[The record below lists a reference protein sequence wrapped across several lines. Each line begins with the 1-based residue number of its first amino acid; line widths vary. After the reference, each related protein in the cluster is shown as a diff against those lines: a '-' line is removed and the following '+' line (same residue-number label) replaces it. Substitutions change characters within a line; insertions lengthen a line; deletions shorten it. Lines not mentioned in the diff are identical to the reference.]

1 MLQSDYGAISA
12 RTEPGA
18 TCDARAV
25 LPNGNDAGGIQ
36 NPQTAD
42 ANGNVRWVYPQPP
55 TQTGN
60 GNSIVSCT
68 NRGLSGTAEARFLVG
83 A

>member
-18 TCDARAV
+18 TCNARAV
-25 LPNGNDAGGIQ
+25 LPNGNDAAGIQ

-42 ANGNVRWVYPQPP
+42 ANGNLHWNYPQTP

-60 GNSIVSCT
+60 GNSIVTCSHG
-68 NRGLSGTAEARFLVG
+68 GLSGTAEARFQVG